1 MCMEGA
7 NYESGKVLIGVVL
20 VWSVEE
26 GLYEG
31 SSARSEAAS
40 RDRPP
45 CLSWRGITAAGWD
58 NHRGCDDPEGGRPY
72 RITMMR

>member
-31 SSARSEAAS
+31 SSARSEAAK
-40 RDRPP
+40 
-45 CLSWRGITAAGWD
+45 
-58 NHRGCDDPEGGRPY
+58 
-72 RITMMR
+72 

>member
-31 SSARSEAAS
+31 SSARSEAAKVGTGP
-40 RDRPP
+40 RACP
-45 CLSWRGITAAGWD
+45 G
-58 NHRGCDDPEGGRPY
+58 EE
-72 RITMMR
+72 